1 MRISDWSSDVCSS
14 DLLGDLLADAGEGA
28 VLGHLVGPPAVAQVV
43 DEVVGR
49 LGGDLVEVAVV
60 HLEARGLGA
69 GGYALDV
76 FEGEGAV
83 GGGAAGLPAEAVL
96 EVVQQLLAAAQV
108 AGAVGR
114 SEDRSVGKEWDSTC
128 RSGWWAEQSRQKD

>member
-69 GGYALDV
+69 GRYALDV

-83 GGGAAGLPAEAVL
+83 GGGAPGLHAAAVL
-96 EVVQQLLAAAQV
+96 EVVQQLLAAEQEAGDVGADVEDVV
-108 AGAVGR
+108 ADAIGR
-114 SEDRSVGKEWDSTC
+114 AAGRA
-128 RSGWWAEQSRQKD
+128 RA

>member
-60 HLEARGLGA
+60 HLEARGLVA
-69 GGYALDV
+69 GRYALNFLEAARAV
-76 FEGEGAV
+76 V
-83 GGGAAGLPAEAVL
+83 GGAPGLQVAASHEAVHTLCAAGPA
-96 EVVQQLLAAAQV
+96 
-108 AGAVGR
+108 
-114 SEDRSVGKEWDSTC
+114 DSQC
-128 RSGWWAEQSRQKD
+128 GQDD